1 MVANIGLASKRCAI
15 SATETSA
22 EGARPTEGRWSNRGA
37 GDMSLRTAS
46 DDNMF
51 RALVA
56 FPAADVQT
64 KTGMTTKQ
72 SKEAWETA
80 QRAALNK
87 CMDHFLTTKS
97 VKPYPMYAV
106 DPDKAY
112 LDLCHRNGTKVDI
125 DNAIEELNEGYKSD
139 GLLFLPQKAKGC
151 TKTDTRLKPAKLT
164 KSYAYSTANPDGYFS
179 DYLFPIFHSFGGVST
194 NASKLCHRGYGT
206 MHDMLEI
213 GDVDLDAC
221 FLPSVLFI
229 AWDEQPSA
237 RAKTPKRTYD
247 IIERGMED
255 VTTDTE
261 WAKLISDTM
270 LERIGRH
277 GIIAMAECKL

>member
-1 MVANIGLASKRCAI
+1 
-15 SATETSA
+15 
-22 EGARPTEGRWSNRGA
+22 
-37 GDMSLRTAS
+37 MSLRTAS

-64 KTGMTTKQ
+64 KAGMTTKQ
-72 SKEAWETA
+72 TKEAWETA
-80 QRAALNK
+80 QRAALDK
-87 CMDHFLTTKS
+87 CMEHFLTTKS

-112 LDLCHRNGTKVDI
+112 FDLCHRMGTKVDI
-125 DNAIEELNEGYKSD
+125 DNAIEELNDGYKED

-151 TKTDTRLKPAKLT
+151 SKTDTRLKPAKLT
-164 KSYAYSTANPDGYFS
+164 KAYAYSTANPDGYFS
-179 DYLFPIFHSFGGVST
+179 DYLFPIFHSYGGVST

-221 FLPSVLFI
+221 FLPSVMFI
-229 AWDEQPSA
+229 AWNEQSA
-237 RAKTPKRTYD
+237 RTKTPKKMYD
-247 IIERGMED
+247 IIERSTEGI
-255 VTTDTE
+255 TTDDE
-261 WAKLISDTM
+261 WSKLISDTTI
-270 LERIGRH
+270 ERIGRH
-277 GIIAMAECKL
+277 GVIAMVECKL